1 MSDTSPNPGKKRKK
15 SSVRHTRAIQYDRA
29 KRAVVDNLPEQVE
42 TVFKEIIHPLTLA
55 QCELFRQMGMRERT
69 LTLPVMMALL
79 LSTIWRQIA
88 GVSELVRLI
97 RTESLVWELP
107 QKVSQQALSLRLS
120 SMPAVLFLNV
130 LNQLLPIMQQ
140 RWSERSRPLAPEIQW
155 AYEHFTH
162 VLIVDG
168 STLDALIKKIGL
180 LQAFAKN
187 PLAGKMTT
195 LLELGS
201 RIPRR
206 IWFKNDPQ
214 ASDQTFWEL
223 ILAEL
228 PPGSL
233 LLFDKG
239 YTNFKRFGELTSAG
253 ITFITRAKSNLKYEF
268 VRELA
273 ATPRFRDSVIYIGDA
288 ETRQQLRLVEVLYGK
303 TWHRYLTNE
312 IDPEKLPA
320 RQLVALYYRRWSIEQ
335 AFNTVKRLLGLAYF
349 WSGSQN
355 SVELQLWSTW
365 IVYAI
370 LIDLCDQVAGLRNLL
385 FDRISIEMVYRSLYH
400 YLKIHARGDADDLPG
415 WLATCDKVYGIVK
428 RKPKKKDV
436 FQSWPLTI
444 AASA

>member
-1 MSDTSPNPGKKRKK
+1 MSNATPNTNKKRKK

-29 KRAVVDNLPEQVE
+29 KRAVVDNLPAQVE

-55 QCELFRQMGMRERT
+55 QCELFRQLGMRERT
-69 LTLPVMMALL
+69 LTLPVMLALL
-79 LSTIWRQIA
+79 LSAVWRQIA
-88 GVSELVRLI
+88 GVNELVRLV
-97 RTESLVWELP
+97 RTEATLWEKP
-107 QKVSQQALSLRLS
+107 HKVSQPALSQRLS
-120 SMPAVLFLNV
+120 TMPAELFLNV

-140 RWSERSRPLAPEIQW
+140 RWQARPRPLAPEIQW
-155 AYEHFTH
+155 AYEHFAN

-168 STLDALIKKIGL
+168 ATLDALIKKIGL

-187 PLAGKMTT
+187 PLAGKMTA

-201 RIPRR
+201 RLPRR

-214 ASDQTFWEL
+214 THDQTFWEQ
-223 ILAEL
+223 IMAEL

-239 YTNFKRFGELTSAG
+239 YINFGRFRELSSAG

-273 ATPRFRDSVIYIGDA
+273 ATPKFRDSLIYIGDA
-288 ETRQQLRLVEVLYGK
+288 DTHQRLRLVEVLFGK

-320 RQLVALYYRRWSIEQ
+320 RQLVALYYRRWSIER
-335 AFNTVKRLLGLAYF
+335 AFSTGKRLLGLAYF

-370 LIDLCDQVAGLRNLL
+370 LIDLCDQVASLRNVL
-385 FDRISIEMVYRSLYH
+385 FDRISIEMVYRSLY
-400 YLKIHARGDADDLPG
+400 YFLKANARGETDDFPR
-415 WLATCDKVYGIVK
+415 WLATADKIYGIIK
-428 RKPKKKDV
+428 RRPKKKDV
-436 FQSWPLTI
+436 FHSWPLTI
-444 AASA
+444 AAEA

>member
-1 MSDTSPNPGKKRKK
+1 MTCRLH
-15 SSVRHTRAIQYDRA
+15 RDRLDE
-29 KRAVVDNLPEQVE
+29 V
-42 TVFKEIIHPLTLA
+42 
-55 QCELFRQMGMRERT
+55 
-69 LTLPVMMALL
+69 
-79 LSTIWRQIA
+79 
-88 GVSELVRLI
+88 
-97 RTESLVWELP
+97 VWEKP

-120 SMPAVLFLNV
+120 SMPPKLFLNV
-130 LNQLLPIMQQ
+130 LNQLLSIMQQ
-140 RWSERSRPLAPEIQW
+140 RWQARPRPLAAEIQW
-155 AYEHFTH
+155 AYEHYAN

-187 PLAGKMTT
+187 PLAGKMTA

-201 RIPRR
+201 RLPRK

-214 ASDQTFWEL
+214 THDQTFWEQ
-223 ILAEL
+223 ILTEL
-228 PPGSL
+228 RPGSL

-239 YTNFKRFGELTSAG
+239 YTNFERFRELTSAG
-253 ITFITRAKSNLKYEF
+253 ITFI
-268 VRELA
+268 
-273 ATPRFRDSVIYIGDA
+273 GDA
-288 ETRQQLRLVEVLYGK
+288 DTHQRPQYRTNWVGMRLVEVLFGK
-303 TWHRYLTNE
+303 TWNRYLTNE

-320 RQLVALYYRRWSIEQ
+320 RQLVALYYRRWTIER
-335 AFNTVKRLLGLAYF
+335 AFSTVKRLLGLAYF

-370 LIDLCDQVAGLRNLL
+370 LIDLCDQVASLRNGL
-385 FDRISIEMVYRSLYH
+385 FDRISIEMVYRSLY
-400 YLKIHARGDADDLPG
+400 YFLKAHARGDADDLPG
-415 WLATCDKVYGIVK
+415 WLATCDKVYGVVK